1 MEFSVL
7 KQKHRNVRES
17 IPQNLSLRVHRAL
30 SWLEKAEQCED
41 EDSKFIFLWIGFNA
55 AYATDIDAQYRL
67 NERESFQNFFQKLVD
82 LDEKNE
88 LYELLWSEF
97 SSGVRALLDNKYV
110 FQPFWDYQNGKVSEE
125 DWKASFSAAKTV
137 ANKSLA
143 NRDTPKVLSVIF
155 DRIYTL
161 RNQIF
166 HGGATFGSSV
176 NRAQVKDSASFLH
189 QVLVITIGIMLGA
202 PNTLW
207 GDPYYPVVSD

>member
-1 MEFSVL
+1 MMFSEL
-7 KQKHRNVRES
+7 KDQHRES
-17 IPQNLSLRVHRAL
+17 REHLHPSLSLRTHRAL
-30 SWLEKAEQCED
+30 SWLEKAEASED
-41 EDSKFIFLWIGFNA
+41 EDSRFIFLWIGFNA
-55 AYATDIDAQYRL
+55 AYATDIDAQYRI
-67 NERESFQNFFQKLVD
+67 NERETFQNFFQKLVD
-82 LDEKNE
+82 LDKQNK

-143 NRDTPKVLSVIF
+143 NRDTPKALSVIF

-161 RNQIF
+161 RNQVF

-176 NRAQVKDSASFLH
+176 NRSQVKDCASFLH

-202 PNTLW
+202 SNTLW